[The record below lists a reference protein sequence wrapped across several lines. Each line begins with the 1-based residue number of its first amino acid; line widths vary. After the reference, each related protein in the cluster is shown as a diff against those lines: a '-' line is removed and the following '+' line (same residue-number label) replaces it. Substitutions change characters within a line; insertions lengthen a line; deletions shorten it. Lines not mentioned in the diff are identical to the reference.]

1 MRNWMMG
8 AVAVGTLL
16 AAPAAF
22 AQDVNT
28 DFDPRANFA
37 SYRTYAWTPGTPSPN
52 PLGEQRIHAAVD
64 QQLAAKGFSLV
75 PESPSVYIATH
86 VVTKEQQQLN
96 VSGFGGGPF
105 FGGGIDATA
114 RVETYTQGT
123 LAVDMYDA
131 KSKKLVWRGVGSSTA
146 SDKADKNTAKV
157 NKALEK
163 MFKKYPPSSNAKPS
177 AR

>member
-1 MRNWMMG
+1 MS

-16 AAPAAF
+16 AGPAAF

-28 DFDPRANFA
+28 DFDPSANFA
-37 SYRTYAWTPGTPSPN
+37 SYRTYAWTAGTPSPN

-64 QQLAAKGFSLV
+64 QQLAAKGFSIV
-75 PESPSVYIATH
+75 SESPSVFIATH

-114 RVETYTQGT
+114 RVQTYTTGT

-131 KSKKLVWRGVGSSTA
+131 KTKQLVWRGVGSGTA
-146 SDKADKNTAKV
+146 SDRAEKNTEKV
-157 NKALEK
+157 DKALEK
-163 MFKKYPPSSNAKPS
+163 MFKKYPPDSNGK
-177 AR
+177 R